1 MKKSFIT
8 SGPGKTCYYLT
19 LFILMDY
26 SILIDTISKELS
38 ILYFKGLLVKS
49 SLDDV
54 FLSMKIYKA
63 AFHLCFH
70 CLLKYLFSV
79 SRMKRVKS
87 T

>member
-38 ILYFKGLLVKS
+38 ILYFKGLLVNFFN
-49 SLDDV
+49 DV

-63 AFHLCFH
+63 AFHLGLH
-70 CLLKYLFSV
+70 CLPKYLFSV
-79 SRMKRVKS
+79 SRLKQVKS